1 MENHHFY
8 SLVNQRTFYGQLF
21 NSYVRNYQRASNT
34 INSLLAMNNHH
45 SSAST
50 IIHHRY
56 SQRVSN
62 MNNLRWFP
70 AKLHFYVWTLNGP
83 STNGPLII
91 PNTKKWYP
99 HAEKPTYHM
108 YIYIYH
114 AIIYNENNIPYY
126 IYIYHSSKPL
136 CKLFHPIPC
145 GFMRVFLSMAHM
157 KVCSNQLS
165 KTKY

>member
-1 MENHHFY
+1 MENHIFY

-91 PNTKKWYP
+91 PNTKNDIHMPKNQHTICIYIYIMP
-99 HAEKPTYHM
+99 LYITKTTYHII
-108 YIYIYH
+108 YIYIY
-114 AIIYNENNIPYY
+114 IN
-126 IYIYHSSKPL
+126 IYIIVVSPFANYFTQSLVDS
-136 CKLFHPIPC
+136 
-145 GFMRVFLSMAHM
+145 
-157 KVCSNQLS
+157 
-165 KTKY
+165 